1 MVKGSEIDG
10 IEVPEAV
17 METLNRT
24 LGSLQQLETELPQ
37 FLALSDPDLLAQL
50 SFLQRA
56 HSLFSLAK
64 LTSTL
69 FSLKLRCRGIN
80 PNDHPVKSELLFKF
94 RPLVICVVLCCLIYD
109 FAFLFLQDK
118 LNVLQKKLEP
128 LRRLIEAQEQDIR
141 NMNGEEGLEMNYEEQ
156 AGKKRKYPSS
166 EEPSIQID
174 EMESLE
180 KVKEEHLGYNSG
192 NVKGIVI
199 DISDDDEVLEP

>member
-1 MVKGSEIDG
+1 MVNGNEIDG

-50 SFLQRA
+50 PFLERA

-69 FSLKLRCRGIN
+69 YSLKLRCRGVN
-80 PNDHPVKSELLFKF
+80 PNDHPVKSEL
-94 RPLVICVVLCCLIYD
+94 
-109 FAFLFLQDK
+109 DK
-118 LNVLQKKLEP
+118 LNLLQKKLERLP
-128 LRRLIEAQEQDIR
+128 LLSEAQEQDIR
-141 NMNGEEGLEMNYEEQ
+141 NINGEEELEMNYEEQ

-174 EMESLE
+174 DMESLE

-192 NVKGIVI
+192 NVKGMVI